1 MWRKVK
7 KSFKESLLKKPV
19 EYGGHSEI
27 VGEATREIFLGCL
40 KESKFGKNGVT
51 ALTKKNLIF
60 TQEIIASL
68 PGRATLIYPR
78 IFIVK
83 NAKTKPHVDKL
94 RSPNPQY
101 MRILKD
107 YGIDS
112 NQYGLKIDE
121 RLYFGKS
128 IILLNDNKVLIPMT
142 FKENKYTSCTDEGVL
157 VFKILNML
165 AWFLLSATR
174 LRKTE
179 RS

>member
-1 MWRKVK
+1 MKKKMWRKVK

-107 YGIDS
+107 YGLKD
-112 NQYGLKIDE
+112 YELKIDE

-128 IILLNDNKVLIPMT
+128 IILVDDNKLLVLKMVIGNLQ
-142 FKENKYTSCTDEGVL
+142 KKH
-157 VFKILNML
+157 
-165 AWFLLSATR
+165 
-174 LRKTE
+174 
-179 RS
+179 